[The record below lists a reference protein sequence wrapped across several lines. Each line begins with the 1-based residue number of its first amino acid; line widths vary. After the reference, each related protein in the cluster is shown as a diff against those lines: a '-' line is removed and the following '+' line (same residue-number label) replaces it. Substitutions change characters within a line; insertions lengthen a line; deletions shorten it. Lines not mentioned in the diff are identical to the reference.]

1 MISFARLLSL
11 MVLVP
16 VVELALLIQI
26 GRSVGL
32 VPTIV
37 LVVSTGAAGAWLAR
51 AEGLRVL
58 YAFQREAMSGRLPG
72 KSLLDG
78 ACVLVGG
85 VMLVTPGVLTD
96 LFGLALLLPA
106 SRRWIQR
113 RVVAALERR
122 IREGSLRVVTF
133 GAGPAHP
140 ARAGFGDG
148 HDTTPGKRGGWR
160 HTPPEDLG
168 GLDPRHGIE
177 VPEEE

>member
-32 VPTIV
+32 VPTIA

-96 LFGLALLLPA
+96 LFGLALLFPV
-106 SRRWIQR
+106 SRRWVQN

-122 IREGSLRVVTF
+122 VREGSLRVVTF
-133 GAGPAHP
+133 GAGTGHA
-140 ARAGFGDG
+140 AGAGFGDG
-148 HDTTPGKRGGWR
+148 HDEARRARGGWR
-160 HTPPEDLG
+160 DAASEDLG

-177 VPEEE
+177 VPEER